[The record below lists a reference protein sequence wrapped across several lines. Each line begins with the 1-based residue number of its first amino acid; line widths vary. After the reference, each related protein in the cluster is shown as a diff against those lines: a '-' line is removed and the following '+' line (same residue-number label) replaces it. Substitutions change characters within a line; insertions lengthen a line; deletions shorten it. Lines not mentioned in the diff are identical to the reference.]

1 MICPNCGKEMKSID
15 SRYVGFGDEPD
26 YDLYEHT
33 GDECRKCR
41 IKYDEHSHSWVLPDS
56 LKPTEKQIRTVL
68 FIQNRLNIH
77 ANNLVTKKQYCEF
90 IGKYFDVAKNTK
102 KLKYDACEFDYEEYG
117 YTEEF
122 Y

>member
-1 MICPNCGKEMKSID
+1 MICPNCGEEMKPID
-15 SRYVGFGDEPD
+15 RRYVGFGDEPD

-41 IKYDEHSHSWVLPDS
+41 IKHDERSHSWILPDF
-56 LKPTEKQIRTVL
+56 LKPTEKQIKTVL

-77 ANNLVTKKQYCEF
+77 ADNLVTKKQYCEF
-90 IGKYFDVAKNTK
+90 IGKYFDKAKNTEDFK
-102 KLKYDACEFDYEEYG
+102 HDVCEFDYVEYG
-117 YTEEF
+117 YAEEF

>member
-1 MICPNCGKEMKSID
+1 MTCPNCGEEMKSID
-15 SRYVGFGDEPD
+15 RRYVGFGDEPD

-56 LKPTEKQIRTVL
+56 LKPTEKQIRTML
-68 FIQNRLNIH
+68 FIQNRLNIRVD
-77 ANNLVTKKQYCEF
+77 NLVTKKQYCEF

-102 KLKYDACEFDYEEYG
+102 EFKCDVREFDYEEYG
-117 YTEEF
+117 YAEEF